1 MATLTGENHKAD
13 TYKLRTSGVSA
24 IGPNRFLAQSFG
36 VDKNEITIWVATQG
50 LPETTDFIGA
60 NPNGDYISANFSRLP
75 FCINNNLVFS
85 GQTVGITECS
95 RENEQS
101 LLNTINI

>member
-13 TYKLRTSGVSA
+13 TYKLRSSGVTA

-60 NPNGDYISANFSRLP
+60 NPNGNYISANFSRLP
-75 FCINNNLVFS
+75 YCIGNQIVFS
-85 GQTVGITECS
+85 GQTVGLTECDRDEES
-95 RENEQS
+95 S
-101 LLNTINI
+101 LLGRITV